1 MKWSAIVVNSEGEFS
16 HSFSF
21 VGSHDKRLAFEDA
34 QGQTSLLV
42 IAIIPGDH
50 PVYHPSLEYRDIR

>member
-1 MKWSAIVVNSEGEFS
+1 MMWSAITVNKRGEFS

-21 VGSHDKRLAFEDA
+21 VSSHDKRLAFKYA
-34 QGQTSLLV
+34 QEQTALEV

-50 PVYHPSLEYRDIR
+50 PVYAPSLDV